1 MVFDEKKVIVIILM
15 VISLGCVIYG
25 ALIFKRL
32 HTPYIAKTSV
42 KDGHMEAWCKTEG
55 IARMLLGIDIS
66 FLAMYNMGGVMAR
79 AGLFLF
85 VMMMVFITS
94 MRYKNN
100 GDHFKK

>member
-1 MVFDEKKVIVIILM
+1 MQLTEKTVIVMVLM
-15 VISLGCVIYG
+15 VISLASVVYG
-25 ALIFKRL
+25 ALVFKGM
-32 HTPYIAKTSV
+32 HTPYIARTSV
-42 KDGHMEAWCKTEG
+42 KEGHMDAWCRTEG
-55 IARMLLGIDIS
+55 IARMLLGIDVS

-100 GDHFKK
+100 EDHFKK

>member
-1 MVFDEKKVIVIILM
+1 MLFDEKIVIVALLM
-15 VISLGCVIYG
+15 VVSLGSVIYG
-25 ALIFKRL
+25 ALIFTGR

-55 IARMLLGIDIS
+55 IARMLLGIDVS
-66 FLAMYNMGGVMAR
+66 FLAMYNMGGIMGR